1 MKGEILRLLKET
13 NGYLSGQELCEKFG
27 VSRTAVWKV
36 INQLKEEGY
45 EIEAVRNKGY
55 ALKSVSDVLSREEL
69 KSSIE
74 TRWAGANVVCFD
86 RTDSTNIQAR
96 KQAEAGA
103 PHGTLVVAERQDGG
117 KGRRGRGWESPSG
130 VGIWMSI
137 LLRPQIS
144 SLSASMLTLVMA
156 LAAEKGIREAA
167 GLKSQIKWPNDL
179 VLNKKKICGI
189 LTEMSTELTEIQH
202 VVIGIGI
209 NVNQTEFPPEIAT
222 AATSL
227 YLESGRR
234 FQRSRIIAKIMKAFE
249 EYYEVFV
256 KTEDMSGLME
266 EYNKKLVNLG
276 NQVCVLD
283 PSGEFRGISEGINKS
298 GGLIVCLPDGTR
310 TEVISGEVSVRGVY
324 GYV

>member
-1 MKGEILRLLKET
+1 MREALAEGKMKGEILRLLKET

-36 INQLKEEGY
+36 INQLKEDGY

-156 LAAEKGIREAA
+156 LAA
-167 GLKSQIKWPNDL
+167 
-179 VLNKKKICGI
+179 
-189 LTEMSTELTEIQH
+189 
-202 VVIGIGI
+202 
-209 NVNQTEFPPEIAT
+209 
-222 AATSL
+222 
-227 YLESGRR
+227 
-234 FQRSRIIAKIMKAFE
+234 
-249 EYYEVFV
+249 
-256 KTEDMSGLME
+256 
-266 EYNKKLVNLG
+266 
-276 NQVCVLD
+276 
-283 PSGEFRGISEGINKS
+283 
-298 GGLIVCLPDGTR
+298 
-310 TEVISGEVSVRGVY
+310 
-324 GYV
+324 